1 MENEER
7 YERYIPVEMSIV
19 GSLLEIRE
27 MQAGRLPKRTWKDFL
42 AELREDEQEKVSEE
56 AIKMENE
63 ERYERYIPVE
73 MSIVGSLLE
82 IREMQAGRLP
92 EKTWREVRDEIEA
105 EIAAE
110 EREELNGHNSNKVF

>member
-7 YERYIPVEMSIV
+7 YERYIPVEMSIL

-42 AELREDEQEKVSEE
+42 AELREDEQEKISEE
-56 AIKMENE
+56 AIEMENE

>member
-42 AELREDEQEKVSEE
+42 AELREDEQEKISEE

-63 ERYERYIPVE
+63 EHYERYIPVE